1 MTLTGQVSRQAE
13 LGSERMHVLIAT
25 DGTLEPTRTA
35 TTAARLAGDDGR
47 ITLMSVVEVPRA
59 LLEEMRRDA
68 AGGANPA
75 LEPEYQRE
83 QAGDAPPT
91 HWVGD
96 DAFVDRY
103 VRNQVLLRTADLV
116 AALDGFGAD
125 HEVVGIEGENAAR
138 SVLDWTNDNATD
150 FLLIGTHGLGRFEGV
165 LGSTSTK
172 LARLAPC
179 SVVLVR

>member
-1 MTLTGQVSRQAE
+1 
-13 LGSERMHVLIAT
+13 MHVLIAT
-25 DGTLEPTRTA
+25 DGSLEPTRTA
-35 TTAARLAGDDGR
+35 LTAARLAGDEGR
-47 ITLMSVVEVPRA
+47 ITVLSVVEVPRA

-68 AGGANPA
+68 TGAVNPA
-75 LEPEYQRE
+75 LEPEYQWE

-91 HWVGD
+91 RWVGD
-96 DAFVDRY
+96 DAFVERY
-103 VRNQVLLRTADLV
+103 VKNQVLLRTADLV
-116 AALDGFGAD
+116 TALDGFDAD
-125 HEVVGIEGENAAR
+125 YEVVGIEGENAAR
-138 SVLDWTNDNATD
+138 SVLDWVNDNAAD

>member
-1 MTLTGQVSRQAE
+1 
-13 LGSERMHVLIAT
+13 MHVLIAT
-25 DGTLEPTRTA
+25 DGNLEPTRTA

-47 ITLMSVVEVPRA
+47 ITVMSVVEVPRA

-68 AGGANPA
+68 TGGTNPA
-75 LEPEYQRE
+75 LDPEYQLE
-83 QAGDAPPT
+83 QAGDAQPT
-91 HWVGD
+91 RWGGD

-103 VRNQVLLRTADLV
+103 VKNQVLVRTADLV
-116 AALDGFGAD
+116 AALEGCGAD

-138 SVLDWTNDNATD
+138 SVLGWINDNAAD
-150 FLLIGTHGLGRFEGV
+150 YLLIGTHGLGRFEGM

-172 LARLAPC
+172 LSRHAPC